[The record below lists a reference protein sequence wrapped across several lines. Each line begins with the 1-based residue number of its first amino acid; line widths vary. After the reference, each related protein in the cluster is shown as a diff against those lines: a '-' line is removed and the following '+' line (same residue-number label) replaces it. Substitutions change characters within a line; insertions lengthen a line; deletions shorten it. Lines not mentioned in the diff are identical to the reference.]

1 MAKILIID
9 DDQQICKTLSEIL
22 REEGHDVKYVL
33 TPDEG
38 LKLISEEEFQVA
50 LVDLVMPHM
59 SGIDVLSFI
68 KRAKPEVQV
77 IMITAFGTIE
87 NAVEAMKRGASDY
100 ISKPFKINEIQT
112 SIHRVLEEAKFADMS
127 KKVEIKLPAAAS
139 KEEVESILDSLANPI
154 RRGVVEIL
162 GEYGSSSF
170 TRIKG
175 SLNIDDPTKLSFHL
189 RKLKKS
195 GIVIQD
201 EEKIYSLSDRGRRA
215 LEVLRKLES
224 PL

>member
-22 REEGHDVKYVL
+22 REEGHDVKYAL

-38 LKLISEEEFQVA
+38 LRLISEEEFQVA

-127 KKVEIKLPAAAS
+127 KKVEIKLPAVAS

-201 EEKIYSLSDRGRRA
+201 EEKIYSLSERGRRA